1 MQLMDRNIYELV
13 EMPTLPA
20 PDGGQAYAYSGPG
33 RRNGRYRGAGEGD
46 SWLCSGTDVSDRMT
60 ALTALLAEGM
70 KLESQQDYNPSSG
83 ALPICGL
90 TDPAA
95 TVTVNYLT
103 STGSTDSFTVYI
115 GLAYEDG
122 YFAMYNDVPAIFKV
136 SAATA
141 QALLDLLTLGA

>member
-1 MQLMDRNIYELV
+1 MDVTVAR
-13 EMPTLPA
+13 
-20 PDGGQAYAYSGPG
+20 
-33 RRNGRYRGAGEGD
+33 GEGD
-46 SWLCSGTDVSDRMT
+46 SWLCSGADVSDRMT

-70 KLESQQDYNPSSG
+70 KLESCVDYNPSSG

-115 GLAYEDG
+115 GLTYEDG

>member
-1 MQLMDRNIYELV
+1 M
-13 EMPTLPA
+13 
-20 PDGGQAYAYSGPG
+20 
-33 RRNGRYRGAGEGD
+33 
-46 SWLCSGTDVSDRMT
+46 
-60 ALTALLAEGM
+60 
-70 KLESQQDYNPSSG
+70 DYNPSSG

-90 TDPAA
+90 KYPAA

-103 STGSTDSFTVYI
+103 AAGSADSFTVYI

-141 QALLDLLTLGA
+141 QTLLDLLTLGA

>member
-1 MQLMDRNIYELV
+1 M
-13 EMPTLPA
+13 TL
-20 PDGGQAYAYSGPG
+20 
-33 RRNGRYRGAGEGD
+33 
-46 SWLCSGTDVSDRMT
+46 L
-60 ALTALLAEGM
+60 LLA
-70 KLESQQDYNPSSG
+70 
-83 ALPICGL
+83 GL
-90 TDPAA
+90 VFAGIGGTRLLHI
-95 TVTVNYLT
+95 YLT

>member
-20 PDGGQAYAYSGPG
+20 LTADKLVRIFRPG
-33 RRNGRYRGAGEGD
+33 AAEWTSPWRGARETAGYAAGGGRVRPD
-46 SWLCSGTDVSDRMT
+46 DGT
-60 ALTALLAEGM
+60 LTALLAKGV
-70 KLESQQDYNPSSG
+70 KLESCVDYNPSSG

-103 STGSTDSFTVYI
+103 STGSTDSFY
-115 GLAYEDG
+115 GLHWPG
-122 YFAMYNDVPAIFKV
+122 V
-136 SAATA
+136 
-141 QALLDLLTLGA
+141 

>member
-1 MQLMDRNIYELV
+1 MDRNIYELV

-20 PDGGQAYAYSGPG
+20 LTADKLTHIQARGGGMDVTVA
-33 RRNGRYRGAGEGD
+33 RGEGD
-46 SWLCSGTDVSDRMT
+46 IWLCSGADVSDRMT

-70 KLESQQDYNPSSG
+70 KLESCVDYNPSSG

-103 STGSTDSFTVYI
+103 STGSTDSFTVCI